1 MVKVLKR
8 FYYALEGVQLG
19 PKRGQNEVLGYFHVE
34 NALVFANVAYYD
46 RELRFLFIDGD
57 GGSEHRFSSH

>member
-1 MVKVLKR
+1 MLKR

-34 NALVFANVAYYD
+34 NASVFASVAYYN
-46 RELRFLFIDGD
+46 RESRFLVIGGD
-57 GGSEHRFSSH
+57 ESSEQRFCWH